1 MNKSSFLTFVCSLI
15 PGAGQMYLG
24 YLQRGVWHMSLFCLM
39 IALTSIIGLFG
50 LALPVLWAYAFFDT
64 FSLRSQLKQGIIPDD
79 CNPFGLDETGS
90 VGSFLAKRH
99 ALLGW
104 LFILAG
110 GYTLLDR
117 LVLRSLRELL
127 ETLHLYGILNLLS
140 SLPTLIIAAL
150 LVLLGFWLIRGRR
163 LPEPDESDY
172 QPYSPPAAPAPEARM
187 PSPELTL
194 DSVRPQAEPAQAA
207 AAEPAEPAP
216 AEPAPAEPEAAP
228 DPESQ
233 PPEQADD
240 QAVEDHD

>member
-1 MNKSSFLTFVCSLI
+1 MNKSSFLTFICSLV

-24 YLQRGVWHMSLFCLM
+24 YLQRVMWHMSLFCLA
-39 IALTSIIGLFG
+39 IALTSMIGLFG

-79 CNPFGLDETGS
+79 CNPFGLEETGS

-117 LVLRSLRELL
+117 LVFRSLRMLL
-127 ETLHLYGILNLLS
+127 ERLHLYTLLNLLS

-150 LVLLGFWLIRGRR
+150 LVLLGFWLIRGRK

-172 QPYSPPAAPAPEARM
+172 QPYSPPAEPAPEAKN
-187 PSPELTL
+187 PAYALTL
-194 DSVRPQAEPAQAA
+194 DSVRPQADAAQAA
-207 AAEPAEPAP
+207 QTEAAP
-216 AEPAPAEPEAAP
+216 AEAEDASET
-228 DPESQ
+228 ENQ
-233 PPEQADD
+233 PPETAEDE
-240 QAVEDHD
+240 AVENHD